1 MRLIR
6 SVLRPANISLSRQFQ
21 WCQVIKPSRTHLH
34 PELMETSN
42 LMHGSHIKWSGR
54 SYAASAPSNTMEVKK
69 SRRRVSKDERRYMV
83 EKYFNKYME
92 MNAGKFPTV
101 SDAVKDVGGSY
112 YFVRQILQEL
122 IYNSK
127 MSSMSTKDALVEKE
141 TLNKDAISTNFAE
154 VSRTSKLQE
163 IISPSSKLEST
174 DPGSKTYELE
184 QGPQSSVTVEANI
197 NDETQIFSA
206 VSAKSEHVGTESHRS
221 VDEPENCLAVD
232 PQNNIRKET
241 IHEDQLKFDGLQP
254 KSEPQESIEV
264 SGRELDEVPSKELEP
279 QKKSSMWKNLKSF
292 ANEIL
297 DIWRRS

>member
-1 MRLIR
+1 
-6 SVLRPANISLSRQFQ
+6 
-21 WCQVIKPSRTHLH
+21 
-34 PELMETSN
+34 
-42 LMHGSHIKWSGR
+42 
-54 SYAASAPSNTMEVKK
+54 
-69 SRRRVSKDERRYMV
+69 
-83 EKYFNKYME
+83 ME
-92 MNAGKFPTV
+92 MNPGKFPTV

-127 MSSMSTKDALVEKE
+127 LSSMK
-141 TLNKDAISTNFAE
+141 
-154 VSRTSKLQE
+154 VSRTSKLPE
-163 IISPSSKLEST
+163 IISPSSKVEST

-206 VSAKSEHVGTESHRS
+206 VNAKSEDVGTESHHS
-221 VDEPENCLAVD
+221 VDEPESCLTLD

-241 IHEDQLKFDGLQP
+241 IHEDKVKFDGLQP
-254 KSEPQESIEV
+254 KSEPQESVEV

>member
-6 SVLRPANISLSRQFQ
+6 SVLRPATISLSRQFQ

-83 EKYFNKYME
+83 EKYFNKYVE

-112 YFVRQILQEL
+112 YYVRQILQEL

-141 TLNKDAISTNFAE
+141 TLNKDEISANFAE
-154 VSRTSKLQE
+154 VSRTSKVRE
-163 IISPSSKLEST
+163 IVSPSSKVEST
-174 DPGSKTYELE
+174 DPGSETYELE

-206 VSAKSEHVGTESHRS
+206 VSAKSEDVGPESHHS
-221 VDEPENCLAVD
+221 VDEPESCPTLD

-241 IHEDQLKFDGLQP
+241 IHEDKVKFDGLQP
-254 KSEPQESIEV
+254 KFEPQESVEV
-264 SGRELDEVPSKELEP
+264 SGRELDEVPTKELEP
-279 QKKSSMWKNLKSF
+279 QKKSSVWKNLKSF

>member
-1 MRLIR
+1 
-6 SVLRPANISLSRQFQ
+6 
-21 WCQVIKPSRTHLH
+21 
-34 PELMETSN
+34 MEDKN
-42 LMHGSHIKWSGR
+42 
-54 SYAASAPSNTMEVKK
+54 
-69 SRRRVSKDERRYMV
+69 SRRRLSKDERIYMV
-83 EKYFNKYME
+83 EIYFNKYME
-92 MNAGKFPTV
+92 MNPGKFPTV

-127 MSSMSTKDALVEKE
+127 LSSMSTKDALVEKQ
-141 TLNKDAISTNFAE
+141 TLNKDEISTNFAE
-154 VSRTSKLQE
+154 VSRTSKLPE
-163 IISPSSKLEST
+163 IISPSSKVEST

-206 VSAKSEHVGTESHRS
+206 VNAKSEDVGTESHHS
-221 VDEPENCLAVD
+221 VDEPESCLTLD

-241 IHEDQLKFDGLQP
+241 IHEDKVKFDGLQP
-254 KSEPQESIEV
+254 KSEPQESVEV